1 MTNEE
6 LLDTTSAQI
15 ESTVKENDV
24 TNDELFDIDITSHN
38 YPSLQTLEEP
48 VTGSQCRFQQNSDRF
63 RETEII
69 PGTQVNQSA
78 KRFPMSPSEW
88 NQTSALMSN
97 CNVSPFTANPD
108 WNLIYRS

>member
-15 ESTVKENDV
+15 ESTVKEKDV
-24 TNDELFDIDITSHN
+24 TNDVLFTSHN
-38 YPSLQTLEEP
+38 YPSLKTLEEP

-69 PGTQVNQSA
+69 PGTHVNQST

-88 NQTSALMSN
+88 SQTSALMSN

-108 WNLIYRS
+108 WNLVYRS